1 MTLLYLGG
9 MSLNL
14 GSLSVL
20 RETIA
25 LGSMSKAA
33 ARLRI
38 AQPHVSRLIHALEQE
53 IGVPLLERHA
63 KGIRPTPAG
72 EMLAALASHLESEVA
87 ATRARIAE
95 SAPGIAGSVTLGV
108 PGSLALPLLPG
119 LILAARARYPG
130 IRLRLVDGF
139 SARLHEMTLRGQL
152 DLALLY
158 ADRPGA
164 AFVEQPVLAE
174 PLGLVT
180 SPGESSTLPIE
191 ALAVRS
197 LALPAAPNRLR
208 LLIDQA
214 AGGMALNV
222 AVELDSYPVLVRM
235 VADGLAETIL
245 PYSAV
250 ADEVA
255 TGKLGWRKLDP
266 LVERKIMLVR
276 SRDRVETAAM
286 KAITALVGEAV
297 ATKAE
302 ANRWRT
308 LSP

>member
-1 MTLLYLGG
+1 
-9 MSLNL
+9 MSFSIRNL
-14 GSLSVL
+14 SIL

-25 LGSMSKAA
+25 LGSISKAA

-38 AQPHVSRLIHALEQE
+38 AQPHVSRIIQALELE
-53 IGVPLLERHA
+53 AGTPLLERHA

-87 ATRARIAE
+87 ATKARIAE
-95 SAPGIAGSVTLGV
+95 SAPGISGSVTLGV
-108 PGSLALPLLPG
+108 PGSLALPLLPA
-119 LILAARARYPG
+119 LIVAARARYPG

-158 ADRPGA
+158 ADRPGPA
-164 AFVEQPVLAE
+164 LVERPLLAE

-180 SPGESSTLPIE
+180 MPGAADPLRFA
-191 ALAVRS
+191 ALAERS
-197 LALPAAPNRLR
+197 LVLPAAPNRLR

-214 AGGMALNV
+214 AGALPLRV
-222 AVELDSYPVLVRM
+222 TVEIDSYPVLIQM

-245 PYSAV
+245 PFSAV
-250 ADEVA
+250 ANEVA
-255 TGKLGWRKLDP
+255 AGRLGWRRLDP
-266 LVERKIMLVR
+266 LVERRIMLVR
-276 SRDRVETAAM
+276 LRDRLETGAMSAIGDLVIDAARANA
-286 KAITALVGEAV
+286 K
-297 ATKAE
+297 

-308 LSP
+308 LLP